1 MIKKTLLFL
10 SLSVILA
17 VVVLSAYIIGQAS
30 IYREQVQPLTIEAQ
44 PSVSKTTQQVD
55 SDPVV
60 TCTSSYPNCS
70 GQSIQARQSACSSI
84 YCCQVGDKWSVY
96 PSESACKAAQ
106 STVAA
111 PSAQEQTTATKYPPC
126 TINYSQLGAITYY
139 SIPPEDCASKQI
151 EARTHETLRDSYDKC
166 VQNYGAENC
175 TAP

>member
-17 VVVLSAYIIGQAS
+17 VVVLGAYIIGQAS
-30 IYREQVQPLTIEAQ
+30 MYREQVQTSTPEAQ
-44 PSVSKTTQQVD
+44 PSLGKTQQVD

-106 STVAA
+106 GTVAA
-111 PSAQEQTTATKYPPC
+111 PSAHQQNTATKYPPC

-139 SIPPEDCASKQI
+139 SIPPEYCASKQT
-151 EARTHETLRDSYDKC
+151 EARTHEALRDSYDKC